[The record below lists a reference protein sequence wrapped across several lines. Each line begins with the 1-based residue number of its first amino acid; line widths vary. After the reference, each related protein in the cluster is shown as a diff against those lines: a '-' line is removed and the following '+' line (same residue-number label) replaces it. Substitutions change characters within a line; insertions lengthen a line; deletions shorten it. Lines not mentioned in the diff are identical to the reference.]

1 VYRKIEGSFGAVA
14 VRRWWFV
21 VGRWQNQ
28 LPSHGRLFRAG
39 FLFFFGFP
47 KYCAITAVNL
57 ILPTTND

>member
-14 VRRWWFV
+14 GRRWWFV

-28 LPSHGRLFRAG
+28 LPSTADSLEQDFSS
-39 FLFFFGFP
+39 FLVSRSTP
-47 KYCAITAVNL
+47 AITAVNL